1 MEVGNLDHVHCFVSA
16 PPKLSI
22 SKIVKILKGT
32 SARLLFIQFPE
43 LKTKLYKHTLWN
55 PSYYVETIGCISE
68 SVVKKYIEN
77 QSKQNGGEKMSKKKS
92 KNIKLNNKAK
102 KRKKAV
108 KKLKMSKSV
117 FFI

>member
-1 MEVGNLDHVHCFVSA
+1 MDCEISKKILIQEIEKQLKLICKQLCEEHGFKVQIMKVGNLDHVHCFVSA

-55 PSYYVETIGCISE
+55 TSDYVETIGCISE
-68 SVVKKYIEN
+68 SVEKKIY
-77 QSKQNGGEKMSKKKS
+77 
-92 KNIKLNNKAK
+92 
-102 KRKKAV
+102 
-108 KKLKMSKSV
+108 
-117 FFI
+117 